1 LKNISN
7 RVERVVKK
15 HFPDG
20 ELGTDSLE
28 LMEFVMSL
36 EDEFSIN
43 ISDKQF
49 ADIKTVQ
56 DIVDRITIWAD
67 QANDSAE

>member
-1 LKNISN
+1 
-7 RVERVVKK
+7 
-15 HFPDG
+15 
-20 ELGTDSLE
+20 
-28 LMEFVMSL
+28 MEFVMSL
-36 EDEFSIN
+36 EDEFLIN

-49 ADIKTVQ
+49 AGIKTVQ

>member
-1 LKNISN
+1 MKNISD
-7 RVERVVKK
+7 RVEKVVKK

-28 LMEFVMSL
+28 LMEFIMSL
-36 EDEFSIN
+36 EDEFLVN

-49 ADIKTVQ
+49 AGIKTKQ
-56 DIVDRITIWAD
+56 DIIDRITIWAD

>member
-1 LKNISN
+1 MKNISN
-7 RVERVVKK
+7 RVKKVVLK

-36 EDEFSIN
+36 EDEFLIN

-49 ADIKTVQ
+49 AGIKTVQ